1 MDIKIAICDDNQ
13 EDLAHIRRSVE
24 ENIAKDTHGD
34 VESCTIVEYQ
44 SGNELTHEL
53 ELVADMNL
61 VFLDIDMPGM
71 DGLEVARRITG
82 EKHRADIIFVT
93 NRNELVFDAIEYQPF
108 RFIRKEYFEKEI
120 EEAVL
125 SALNMV
131 RDRLLCCEM
140 NVNKE
145 KVQIEINEV
154 LYIESHGHYITIHR
168 EGGREDTIRA
178 KISDFEERLERYGFA
193 RTHIGYLVNIR
204 NIYSISM
211 KKIVLDD
218 QTYIPISR
226 KYVEHVRK
234 MHALYIR
241 RFMRGIS

>member
-1 MDIKIAICDDNQ
+1 MDITIAICDDNR
-13 EDLAHIRRSVE
+13 EDLARIRQAIQDSV
-24 ENIAKDTHGD
+24 AKDTHGD
-34 VESCTIVEYQ
+34 VETCKIVEYC
-44 SGNELTHEL
+44 SGNELTREL
-53 ELVADMNL
+53 EFVSDMNL
-61 VFLDIDMPGM
+61 IFLDIDMPGM
-71 DGLEVARRITG
+71 DGLEVARRVTK

-93 NRNELVFDAIEYQPF
+93 NRNELVFDAIAYQPF

-125 SALNMV
+125 SAIDMI
-131 RDRLLCCEM
+131 RDRLVCCEM

-154 LYIESHGHYITIHR
+154 LYIESHGHYVTIHR

-178 KISDFEERLERYGFA
+178 KISDFAERLEQYGFA
-193 RTHIGYLVNIR
+193 RTHVGYLVNIR
-204 NIYSISM
+204 NIYSITM
-211 KKIVLDD
+211 KEIILDD
-218 QTYIPISR
+218 QTEIPISR

-234 MHALYIR
+234 MHAMYIR